1 MHVVEVG
8 QHHAVDRRGIHLLV
22 STEHRLSDRIAEKP
36 HAWIAFP
43 TGTRDAAAGATRG
56 TGPLPRQGALCGIAP
71 RLCPRRGQ
79 PLWPE
84 RLAAALHRR
93 PQRRRLHGLLGSDA
107 SPQPRGGS
115 RQGHA
120 VHCRCLSAG
129 SWSWGKA
136 RGRRPRPRRRRPCCS
151 AKASAERFLQ
161 LKEQE
166 AVRRQLKHTSNAVTS
181 LVSGG
186 WRAPEKPC
194 TNRPGGQKRSTD
206 PPRNPFMMM
215 VKTCTR
221 YCIAAQGMFGAGK
234 RRRTV
239 ACTVDVAECAF
250 CKRHTGCL

>member
-1 MHVVEVG
+1 
-8 QHHAVDRRGIHLLV
+8 
-22 STEHRLSDRIAEKP
+22 
-36 HAWIAFP
+36 
-43 TGTRDAAAGATRG
+43 
-56 TGPLPRQGALCGIAP
+56 
-71 RLCPRRGQ
+71 
-79 PLWPE
+79 
-84 RLAAALHRR
+84 
-93 PQRRRLHGLLGSDA
+93 
-107 SPQPRGGS
+107 
-115 RQGHA
+115 
-120 VHCRCLSAG
+120 
-129 SWSWGKA
+129 
-136 RGRRPRPRRRRPCCS
+136 
-151 AKASAERFLQ
+151 
-161 LKEQE
+161 
-166 AVRRQLKHTSNAVTS
+166 VTS